1 MCWLLVDLNK
11 CRVIAD
17 LSSIIK
23 EKFGYSRKTILD
35 LFIEDC
41 YLPSTESIYIV
52 RDNDSIR

>member
-11 CRVIAD
+11 CRVITD

-41 YLPSTESIYIV
+41 YLPATENIYIV